1 MKLEVNRNELTG
13 ALIALGKLIC
23 RTAAE
28 AEFKALRIEA
38 EENRVRFLT
47 CSQSEQITFKTECRS
62 EGAFHCL
69 VGFDEFRDAVR
80 SGRNKTL
87 EIEDN
92 EGTLRIG
99 DRTLFPMS
107 GVEWQVP
114 SENEHCTVSELP
126 KGFVSLLAEA
136 AQLVN
141 RNEPRRIMRGINLSR
156 EGITATNGREL
167 LNICVPLNVEDFTI
181 PLPLALM
188 QTKTAESGRLYT
200 WSDNLSKGCRIE
212 TEHWGWYAKGLP
224 GNYPNW
230 RQIIPSQKVLVRS
243 VSFLPERGQQLE
255 TFLKNVP
262 DQPPH
267 NAVELYQSDPG
278 YLNVLAGE
286 MHTSI
291 VAEFTG
297 DWNGVSLMLNKHVL
311 LRLLSEGH
319 TKIEMADNHSPI
331 LASGGTG
338 RYVTMPLYQPKTK
351 VTTQI
356 QNQTQNQPQTEENK
370 MEHHEMKVVSASVQT
385 AAPKQEPEAN
395 PMEELNSAIESFRL
409 KLRIAWD
416 ESSVLVRKVKEV
428 QIAQKQK
435 ERDFIQAKR
444 AIERIRMVSGF

>member
-1 MKLEVNRNELTG
+1 MKLEMNKNELAG
-13 ALIALGKLIC
+13 ALIALGKLVC

-38 EENRVRFLT
+38 EKNQVRFST
-47 CSQSEQITFKTECRS
+47 CSLSEQITFKTECRS
-62 EGAFHCL
+62 VGAFHCI
-69 VGFDEFRDAVR
+69 VEFDEFRDAVR
-80 SGRNKTL
+80 SGRNKVL
-87 EIEDN
+87 EIENGDSV
-92 EGTLRIG
+92 LRIG

-107 GVEWQVP
+107 GVEWLVP
-114 SENEHCTVSELP
+114 RENEHSTVSELP
-126 KGFVSLLAEA
+126 EGFVSLLSEA
-136 AQLVN
+136 ALLVN

-156 EGITATNGREL
+156 EGITSTNGREL
-167 LNICVPLNVEDFTI
+167 LNICVPLNVDDFTI

-212 TEHWGWYAKGLP
+212 TEHWVWYAEGLE

-230 RQIIPSQKVLVRS
+230 KQVIPSQKALVRS

-255 TFLKNVP
+255 IFLKNVP

-267 NAVELYQSDPG
+267 NAMELYQSEPG

-291 VAEFTG
+291 AAEFTG
-297 DWNGVSLMLNKHVL
+297 DWNDVSLMLNKHVF

-319 TKIEMADNHSPI
+319 TKIEMADNRIPI

-338 RYVTMPLYQPKTK
+338 RYVTMPLYQPKSK
-351 VTTQI
+351 ETTQI
-356 QNQTQNQPQTEENK
+356 QTQNQPQTEETK
-370 MEHHEMKVVSASVQT
+370 MEHHEMKVVSAPVQT

-416 ESSVLVRKVKEV
+416 ESSVLARKVKEV

-444 AIERIRMVSGF
+444 AIKRIRMVSGF

>member
-1 MKLEVNRNELTG
+1 MKLEVNRNELAG
-13 ALIALGKLIC
+13 ALIALGKLVC

-38 EENRVRFLT
+38 GENRVRFST

-62 EGAFHCL
+62 EGAFHCI

-87 EIEDN
+87 EIEDD
-92 EGTLRIG
+92 EGTLRVG
-99 DRTLFPMS
+99 ERTLFPMS
-107 GVEWQVP
+107 GVEWRVP
-114 SENEHCTVSELP
+114 GKVEHCSVSELP
-126 KGFVSLLAEA
+126 KNFVSLLSEA
-136 AQLVN
+136 AQLVD

-212 TEHWGWYAKGLP
+212 TEHWVWYAEGLE

-230 RQIIPSQKVLVRS
+230 KQVIPSQKALVRS

-267 NAVELYQSDPG
+267 NAVELYQSEPG

-291 VAEFTG
+291 AAEFTG

-319 TKIEMADNHSPI
+319 TKIEAGDGHFPL
-331 LASGGTG
+331 LATGGTG
-338 RYVTMPLYQPKTK
+338 RYITMPLYQPKSK
-351 VTTQI
+351 ETTQI
-356 QNQTQNQPQTEENK
+356 QTQNQPQTKENK
-370 MEHHEMKVVSASVQT
+370 MEHNGMKVVSAPVQT
-385 AAPKQEPEAN
+385 AALKQEPEAN

-416 ESSVLVRKVKEV
+416 ESSVLARKVKEV

>member
-1 MKLEVNRNELTG
+1 MKLEMNKNELAG
-13 ALIALGKLIC
+13 ALIALGKLVC

-38 EENRVRFLT
+38 EKNQVRFST
-47 CSQSEQITFKTECRS
+47 CSLSEQITFKTECRS
-62 EGAFHCL
+62 VGAFHCI
-69 VGFDEFRDAVR
+69 VEFDEFRDAVR

-87 EIEDN
+87 EIENGDSV
-92 EGTLRIG
+92 LRVG

-107 GVEWQVP
+107 GVEWRVP
-114 SENEHCTVSELP
+114 RENEHSTVSELP
-126 KGFVSLLAEA
+126 EGFVSLLAEA

-141 RNEPRRIMRGINLSR
+141 RNEPRMIMRGINLSR
-156 EGITATNGREL
+156 EGITSTNGREL
-167 LNICVPLNVEDFTI
+167 LNICVPLNVDDFTI

-212 TEHWGWYAKGLP
+212 TEHWVWYAEGLE

-230 RQIIPSQKVLVRS
+230 KQVIPSQKALVRS

-255 TFLKNVP
+255 IFLKNVP

-267 NAVELYQSDPG
+267 NAMELYQSEPG

-291 VAEFTG
+291 AAEFTG
-297 DWNGVSLMLNKHVL
+297 DWNDVSLMLNKHVF

-319 TKIEMADNHSPI
+319 TKIEMADNRIPI

-351 VTTQI
+351 VAI
-356 QNQTQNQPQTEENK
+356 QNQTQNQPQTEETK
-370 MEHHEMKVVSASVQT
+370 MEHHEMKVVSAPVQT

-416 ESSVLVRKVKEV
+416 ESSVLARKVKEV

-444 AIERIRMVSGF
+444 AIKRIRMVSGF

>member
-1 MKLEVNRNELTG
+1 MKLEVSKNELER
-13 ALIALGKLIC
+13 ALIALGKLVC
-23 RTAAE
+23 RTATE
-28 AEFKALRIEA
+28 PEFKALRIEA
-38 EENRVRFLT
+38 GENQVRFST
-47 CSQSEQITFKTECRS
+47 CSTSEQITFKTECRS
-62 EGAFHCL
+62 EGAFHSI

-80 SGRNKTL
+80 SSRNKTL
-87 EIEDN
+87 ELENGD
-92 EGTLRIG
+92 GVLRVG

-107 GVEWQVP
+107 GVEWAV
-114 SENEHCTVSELP
+114 SRENEPSTVSELP
-126 KGFVSLLAEA
+126 KNFVSLLTEV

-141 RNEPRRIMRGINLSR
+141 RNEPRKVLQGINLSR
-156 EGITATNGREL
+156 EGITTTNGREL
-167 LNICVPLNVEDFTI
+167 LNIYIPLNVDDFTI

-188 QTKTAESGRLYT
+188 QTKISESGRLYT
-200 WSDNLSKGCRIE
+200 WSDNLNKGCRIE
-212 TEHWGWYAKGLP
+212 TEHWTWYAKGLP
-224 GNYPNW
+224 DNYPNW
-230 RQIIPSQKVLVRS
+230 KQIIPAQNTLVRS
-243 VSFLPERGQQLE
+243 VSFLPEHGQQLE

-262 DQPPH
+262 DQPQH
-267 NAVELYQSDPG
+267 NAVELYQSNPG

-297 DWNGVSLMLNKHVL
+297 DWNDVSLMLNKHVL

-319 TKIEMADNHSPI
+319 TKIEMADNRSPI

-338 RYVTMPLYQPKTK
+338 RYVTMPLYQPKSQE
-351 VTTQI
+351 TTQI
-356 QNQTQNQPQTEENK
+356 QTQNQPQTEETK
-370 MEHHEMKVVSASVQT
+370 MEHNEMKVVSAPVQT

-416 ESSVLVRKVKEV
+416 ESTVLARKVKEV

>member
-1 MKLEVNRNELTG
+1 MKLEVNRNELAG
-13 ALIALGKLIC
+13 ALIALGKLVC

-28 AEFKALRIEA
+28 AKFKALRIEA
-38 EENRVRFLT
+38 GENQVRFST

-62 EGAFHCL
+62 EGAFHCI

-80 SGRNKTL
+80 SGRNKVL
-87 EIEDN
+87 EIENGDSV
-92 EGTLRIG
+92 LRIG

-107 GVEWQVP
+107 GVEWEVP

-188 QTKTAESGRLYT
+188 QTRTAESGRLYT
-200 WSDNLSKGCRIE
+200 WSDNLNRGCRIE
-212 TEHWGWYAKGLP
+212 TEHWTWYAKGMP

-230 RQIIPSQKVLVRS
+230 KQIISSQKVLVRS

-255 TFLKNVP
+255 IFLKNVP

-267 NAVELYQSDPG
+267 NPVELYQSDDPG
-278 YLNVLAGE
+278 YLNILAGE

-291 VAEFTG
+291 AAEFIG
-297 DWNGVSLMLNKHVL
+297 NWNDVSIKLNKHAL

-319 TKIEMADNHSPI
+319 TKIEAGDGHFPI
-331 LASGGTG
+331 LATGGTG
-338 RYVTMPLYQPKTK
+338 RYITIPLYQPKTQEPK
-351 VTTQI
+351 PI
-356 QNQTQNQPQTEENK
+356 QTQTEEPK
-370 MEHHEMKVVSASVQT
+370 MENNEMRVVSAPVQT
-385 AAPKQEPEAN
+385 VVRNPEPVPETVD
-395 PMEELNSAIESFRL
+395 PMEELNHGIDELRGRL
-409 KLRIAWD
+409 KLLLD
-416 ESSVLVRKVKEV
+416 ETGVLTRKVKEAV
-428 QIAQKQK
+428 LRQKQK
-435 ERDFIQAKR
+435 ERDFILAKR
-444 AIERIRMVSGF
+444 AIERIKMAI